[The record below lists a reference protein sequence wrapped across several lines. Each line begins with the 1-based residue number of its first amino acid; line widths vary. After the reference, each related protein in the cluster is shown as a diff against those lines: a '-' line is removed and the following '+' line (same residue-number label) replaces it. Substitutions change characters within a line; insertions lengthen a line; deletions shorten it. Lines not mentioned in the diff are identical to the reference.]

1 MTHGTQTGTLWQ
13 SRRVGWGGRWE
24 RGSGGREHWCIY
36 GWFLLMYDRKPQ
48 SSVKQLSFN
57 LKIKFKKTELVN
69 TPAPF
74 FFGVEVSPSP
84 VLIFFLVSFLVCL
97 FIIWSSVQFSSVAQS
112 CLALCDPR
120 NHSTSGL
127 PVHHQL
133 PESTQTHV
141 HRVGNAIQP
150 SHPLSFPS
158 PAALNFSQHH
168 GLFKWISS
176 SHQVE
181 FQLQHQ
187 SFQWT
192 PSPDEPVG
200 SPCSPRDSLES
211 SPTPQFK
218 SINSLMLSFLYSPT
232 LTSIHDHWRNHSLD

>member
-1 MTHGTQTGTLWQ
+1 MYGKSNMETYITIYKID
-13 SRRVGWGGRWE
+13 SRWEFAVWLKKLIQGLCINLGGRWGGRWE

-168 GLFKWISS
+168 GLFK
-176 SHQVE
+176 
-181 FQLQHQ
+181 
-187 SFQWT
+187 
-192 PSPDEPVG
+192 
-200 SPCSPRDSLES
+200 
-211 SPTPQFK
+211 
-218 SINSLMLSFLYSPT
+218 
-232 LTSIHDHWRNHSLD
+232 